1 MSRVVEGVGAAP
13 GRALGVVVWLDREIP
28 RVPHRTIAPEEV
40 ETEVR
45 RFDASRAEALEDIG
59 RLRAA
64 TAERIGEF
72 EAKVFDSQALMIEDP
87 DLVDGTIAYIR
98 DNYLSAER
106 AFDWHILELRVQIL
120 DSALAMVLDRLAD
133 LDDIRARVLSH
144 LLGRPEPRPWESA
157 EVVEGILVAEEIT
170 PSVAA
175 RLDPKRVVGFVTAG
189 GSRGSH
195 AVLLARSMGIP
206 AVVGVGPRV
215 AEIKSETVVLINGST
230 GRVVLGPSGDEI
242 AAFRRARVA
251 RDRRREKL
259 AQTAGRPTVTK
270 DGVEIVVLANLD
282 QPDDVTAAVALGAQ
296 GVGLFRTEFLV
307 IGRRVIPSERE
318 QHDAYRRVAEAFPGQ
333 EVTIR
338 TFDIGGDKFPLFLAM
353 PPEENPYLG
362 WRAIRVC
369 LDLPDLFQNQLCAAV
384 RAAEFG
390 DVRIM
395 LPFVTSVEEIRRT
408 REILQEVYESRAPG
422 EATLPLGVMI
432 ETPAAVEIL
441 DLLSAHVDFLSL
453 GTNDLTQYVLAAD
466 RGNAKLAAL
475 YDPLH
480 PALVRVYER
489 CVRGSERHEL
499 ELSVCGALASDP
511 IGACVLIGLG
521 YRRFSLALS
530 AMPEITEIMRCVSAG
545 DLKDVLRECARAENG
560 REIRL
565 PFERYL
571 AECGVDDLLS
581 SGGLSDR

>member
-1 MSRVVEGVGAAP
+1 MSRVIEGVGAAP
-13 GRALGVVVWLDREIP
+13 GRALGSVAWLDADVP
-28 RVPHRTIAPEEV
+28 RVAHRTIGPEEV
-40 ETEVR
+40 ESEIR
-45 RFDASRAEALEDIG
+45 RFEAARAEALADIG
-59 RLRAA
+59 RLRSA
-64 TAERIGEF
+64 TAERLGEF

-87 DLVDGTIAYIR
+87 ELVEGTIAYIR

-106 AFDWHILELRVQIL
+106 AFDWHILEIRVQIL

-144 LLGRPEPRPWESA
+144 LLGGSAPRPWESA
-157 EVVEGILVAEEIT
+157 EVVEGILVAQDIT

-175 RLDPKRVVGFVTAG
+175 RLDPGRVRGFVTAG

-215 AEIKSETVVLINGST
+215 TEIRGEGSVLIDGST
-230 GRVVLGPSGDEI
+230 GRITLGPSEEEVV
-242 AAFRRARVA
+242 AFERATLA
-251 RDRRREKL
+251 RDRRRARLEESG
-259 AQTAGRPTVTK
+259 GRPAVTK
-270 DGVEIVVLANLD
+270 DGVTIVVQANLD

-307 IGRRVIPSERE
+307 IGRRVIPSEQE
-318 QHDAYRRVAEAFPGQ
+318 QYEAYRRVAEAFPGH
-333 EVTIR
+333 EVTLR

-384 RAAEFG
+384 KAAAHG

-395 LPFVTSVEEIRRT
+395 LPFVAIVDEIRRT
-408 REILQEVYESRAPG
+408 REMLQEVYESMAP
-422 EATLPLGVMI
+422 EAKPLPVGVMI
-432 ETPAAVEIL
+432 ETPAAVETL
-441 DLLSAHVDFLSL
+441 DLLASHVDFLSL
-453 GTNDLTQYVLAAD
+453 GTNDLTQYVMAAD
-466 RGNAKLAAL
+466 RGNAKLAGL

-480 PALVRVYER
+480 PALVRVYGR
-489 CVRGSERHEL
+489 CVSDSERHGL
-499 ELSVCGALASDP
+499 DLSVCGALASDP
-511 IGACVLIGLG
+511 VGACVLIGLG

-530 AMPEITEIMRCVSAG
+530 AIPEIAEIMRCVSAG
-545 DLKDVLRECARAENG
+545 DLRELLRECGRAENG
-560 REIRL
+560 REIRF

-571 AECGVDDLLS
+571 AECGVEDLLS
-581 SGGLSDR
+581 SGGLSDG